1 MKKPTVVF
9 SRKDTLHA
17 PNFKN
22 VGEHLIHSVDKQDEG
37 AASPAPMSPS
47 PNEAEVEPAPQQE
60 QRSFSCLRAIFC
72 CCKRNRGHEE
82 TYAPAPNSDNAEG
95 DVAPASSGWGSLGFR
110 HWKANPHWFWIW
122 TKLW

>member
-1 MKKPTVVF
+1 MQVF

-47 PNEAEVEPAPQQE
+47 PNEGLSHKHPYNKFAYLCV
-60 QRSFSCLRAIFC
+60 CVYIYIYIYI
-72 CCKRNRGHEE
+72 N
-82 TYAPAPNSDNAEG
+82 
-95 DVAPASSGWGSLGFR
+95 DV
-110 HWKANPHWFWIW
+110 
-122 TKLW
+122 